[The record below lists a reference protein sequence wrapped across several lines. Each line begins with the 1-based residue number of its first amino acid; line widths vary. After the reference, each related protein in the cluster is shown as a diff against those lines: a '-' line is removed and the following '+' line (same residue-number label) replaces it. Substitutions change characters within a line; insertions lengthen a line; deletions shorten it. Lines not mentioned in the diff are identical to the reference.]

1 MTDGGV
7 EMKWRY
13 FVAAAMSVSI
23 ILIANGV
30 PVLPILVGCGAI
42 AIWNFR
48 KKGNSHRLPS

>member
-1 MTDGGV
+1 
-7 EMKWRY
+7 MKWRY

-23 ILIANGV
+23 VLIANGV